1 MVTLDGI
8 YNTPEC
14 LRLSSSF
21 RGDTCTYDETS
32 NERVFRCEKMDN
44 FCTNSHLRGD
54 SRASVFAAPVYAEEL
69 RTFASDAQHKGF
81 VSNIHAVI
89 LVGDATNQ
97 RRYQGVSSAPTRY
110 LCQNVL
116 DSLIY
121 RSPPLL
127 AAGSLL
133 H

>member
-8 YNTPEC
+8 YNTPER

-44 FCTNSHLRGD
+44 FCTNSHLRGYR
-54 SRASVFAAPVYAEEL
+54 RASVFAAPVYAEEL

-81 VSNIHAVI
+81 ASNIHAVI
-89 LVGDATNQ
+89 LVGDAT
-97 RRYQGVSSAPTRY
+97 T
-110 LCQNVL
+110 QN
-116 DSLIY
+116 Y
-121 RSPPLL
+121 RVNIGGETFVPPI
-127 AAGSLL
+127 AGKGKKL
-133 H
+133 HGIDRDRKQN